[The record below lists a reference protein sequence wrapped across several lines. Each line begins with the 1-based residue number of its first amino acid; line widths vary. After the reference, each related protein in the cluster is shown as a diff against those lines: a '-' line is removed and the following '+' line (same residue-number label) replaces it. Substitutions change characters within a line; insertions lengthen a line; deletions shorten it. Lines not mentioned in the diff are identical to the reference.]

1 MEKLIRL
8 GDIFEYSFQ
17 FSQSDVIKFAEASG
31 DFNPLHLDNDFATQ
45 TIFGKTIIHGFLG
58 GSVFSKV
65 FGTIFPGQGTIYLKQ
80 DMSFLKPM
88 FTELKYTARF
98 EVLET
103 IKMKSRAVVKT
114 TIHDIDNQLIII
126 GEAIIQH
133 VNII

>member
-1 MEKLIRL
+1 MIRP
-8 GDIFEYSFQ
+8 GDTFQYLFQ
-17 FSQSDVIKFAEASG
+17 FNQEDVIKFAEASG
-31 DFNPLHLDNDFATQ
+31 DFNPLHLDNDFAAQ
-45 TIFGKTIIHGFLG
+45 TIFGKTIIHGFLA

-88 FTELKYTARF
+88 FTEIQYTAIF

-103 IKMKSRAVVKT
+103 KKKKSRAIVKT
-114 TIHDIDNQLIII
+114 TIIDRDNQLIII

-133 VNII
+133 VDII

>member
-8 GDIFEYSFQ
+8 GDTFEYSFQ

-45 TIFGKTIIHGFLG
+45 TIFGKTIIHGFLA

-88 FTELKYTARF
+88 FTEIKYMAYF
-98 EVLET
+98 EVIET
-103 IKMKSRAVVKT
+103 IKLKSRAVVRT
-114 TIHDIDNQLIII
+114 AICDMDNRLIII

-133 VNII
+133 VNIV

>member
-1 MEKLIRL
+1 MVKLIRQ
-8 GDIFEYSFQ
+8 GDIFQHAFR
-17 FSQSDVIKFAEASG
+17 FSQEDVIKFAEASG
-31 DFNPLHLDNDFATQ
+31 DFNPLHLDRDFAAQ
-45 TIFGKTIIHGFLG
+45 TIFGKTIIHGFLA

-88 FTELKYTARF
+88 YTEIEYTATF

-103 IKMKSRAVVKT
+103 IKMKSRAIVKT
-114 TIHDIDNQLIII
+114 TIHDMDNKLIII
-126 GEAIIQH
+126 GQAIIQH